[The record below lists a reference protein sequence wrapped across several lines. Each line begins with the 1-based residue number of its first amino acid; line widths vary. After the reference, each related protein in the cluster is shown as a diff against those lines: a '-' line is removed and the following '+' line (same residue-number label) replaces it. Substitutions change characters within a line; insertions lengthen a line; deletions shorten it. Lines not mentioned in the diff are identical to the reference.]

1 MISKRTR
8 EGNEVNG
15 QNEITQV
22 QPGDTIRFFY
32 GPMYGEEI
40 GTAEGHEIDRW
51 GAHLRVTMADGRTEW
66 VDSLTT
72 TGIGAYWTPRS

>member
-8 EGNEVNG
+8 EGDEMK
-15 QNEITQV
+15 QAHEITEV
-22 QPGDTIRFFY
+22 RPGDAIRFFY
-32 GPMYGEEI
+32 GPMHAEEI

-51 GAHLRVTMADGRTEW
+51 GAHLRVKMADGRTEW